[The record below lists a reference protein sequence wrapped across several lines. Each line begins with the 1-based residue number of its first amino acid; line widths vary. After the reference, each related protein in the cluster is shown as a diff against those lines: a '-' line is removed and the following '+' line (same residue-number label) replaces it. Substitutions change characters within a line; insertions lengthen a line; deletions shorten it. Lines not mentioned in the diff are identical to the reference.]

1 MDELLKQNVLLKVNV
16 GMNATDPMGRVQN
29 LLFGVGSIG
38 QLPGMED
45 KINVDEVAKEVF
57 GLLGY
62 KDGARF
68 LLSSDVDP
76 QVEDLQQQI
85 EQLASML
92 ETDKIKMEGRMAI
105 EQVKQTSS
113 LRAAQLRA
121 QTELQKQ
128 VMASKEGV
136 GQLDIKKNEAIVKQ
150 FDADTRRA
158 ELMLQRDALL
168 NQIVDQEIQ
177 RRMVENK
184 DNVSKVGTMA
194 RNKYNKIP
202 YEVG

>member
-1 MDELLKQNVLLKVNV
+1 
-16 GMNATDPMGRVQN
+16 
-29 LLFGVGSIG
+29 
-38 QLPGMED
+38 
-45 KINVDEVAKEVF
+45 
-57 GLLGY
+57 
-62 KDGARF
+62 
-68 LLSSDVDP
+68 
-76 QVEDLQQQI
+76 
-85 EQLASML
+85 
-92 ETDKIKMEGRMAI
+92 MEGRMAI

-136 GQLDIKKNEAIVKQ
+136 GQLDIKRNEAIVKQ

-168 NQIVDQEIQ
+168 NQIVDQEVQ